1 LPEILNRIAARFE
14 AVSHD
19 LSLLPESPLHPQLD
33 VANDIFKLESTIAS
47 HVKGERDV
55 NLFREKW
62 EKVTS
67 TFRKHLSE
75 MKPSIS
81 LKTPGY
87 QAPAISIDTD
97 DDNEPATPTP
107 VRVAVRPSA
116 SHRPS
121 VTPSSSRK
129 RTLEEPTPQRR
140 TKADPATPSAPAR
153 QSFTLDTLKSQ
164 YARGNTSGVPGSVNA
179 KVTDRIIL
187 ESLRSWDVAVSR
199 ILEDANGLTK
209 SLIIQSIDN
218 VLKTKNLHLTE
229 FYIRTKDELSAFVAR
244 LMHDESDRLR
254 RLLSCEQEKPIV
266 THSNWTALRNATLRS
281 LQAQRNSHR
290 VNEHFDTL
298 EDTPKPKIT
307 PAEKRAEKANDAAWM
322 LQTLGMDDYTTEIDS
337 LATIMCYYENA
348 VMCFVNTAVK
358 SLEFG
363 VLRPLRNDVAQVLRD
378 GLNAG
383 DPAVCAQLLAED
395 AGRERQRAA
404 LLGEKAKLE
413 EAMAKIGGLQN

>member
-199 ILEDANGLTK
+199 ILEDANGLIK

-298 EDTPKPKIT
+298 EDTPKPKVT

-363 VLRPLRNDVAQVLRD
+363 VLRPLRNDIAQVLRE

-383 DPAVCAQLLAED
+383 DPTVCAELLAED
-395 AGRERQRAA
+395 ADRERQRAA
-404 LLGEKAKLE
+404 LLVEKAKLE
-413 EAMAKIGGLQN
+413 EAAAKIGQL

>member
-1 LPEILNRIAARFE
+1 
-14 AVSHD
+14 VSHQ
-19 LSLLPESPLHPQLD
+19 LSLLPESPPHPAFA
-33 VANDIFKLESTIAS
+33 VASDIGLLASTVAS
-47 HVKGERDV
+47 HVRGDRDI

-62 EKVTS
+62 EKTTS
-67 TFRKHLSE
+67 KFRKHLSD
-75 MKPSIS
+75 MKPGVSF
-81 LKTPGY
+81 KTPGY
-87 QAPAISIDTD
+87 QAPSISLDSD
-97 DDNEPATPTP
+97 DDEPETPTP
-107 VRVAVRPSA
+107 ARVAVRSSVA
-116 SHRPS
+116 FRLS

-129 RTLEEPTPQRR
+129 RTVDEATPQRR

-153 QSFTLDTLKSQ
+153 QSFTLDALKAQ
-164 YARGNTSGVPGSVNA
+164 YERGNTSGVPGSVNA

-187 ESLRSWDVAVSR
+187 ESLSSWDVAVSR
-199 ILEDANGLTK
+199 LLEDANGLIT
-209 SLIIQSIDN
+209 SLIGQCVDN

-254 RLLSCEQEKPIV
+254 HLLSCEQEKPIV

-281 LQAQRNSHR
+281 LQTKRASQRI
-290 VNEHFDTL
+290 NEHFDTL

-307 PAEKRAEKANDAAWM
+307 PADKRAEKANDAAWM
-322 LQTLGMDDYTTEIDS
+322 LQTLGMDDHATEIDS

-363 VLRPLRNDVAQVLRD
+363 VLRPLRNDIAQVLRD

-395 AGRERQRAA
+395 ADRERQREA
-404 LLGEKAKLE
+404 LLKEKAKLE
-413 EAMAKIGGLQN
+413 VATAEIGEL